1 MLNKFIEN
9 AGWPRIIIGLFLFS
23 LFLAAPFVNVRVDKS
38 LSDTLVRV
46 GMNGVLVLAMVPMVQ
61 SGCGL
66 NFGLPLG
73 VISGLLGA
81 TTSIQIATATNEIS
95 ALMSAPSAEAAEKL
109 AAINPSGVTLFL
121 ANLLNSMPPASKAMT
136 LFSFALIIA
145 IPIAA
150 VLGFFYAQILNRVKG
165 EEMMIATYVGFS
177 SVALMCMA
185 WLLLP
190 FNSPVMI
197 WGYGGSGLRTTI
209 SADGFWRHVLSD
221 FASIGSEQGSF
232 YFPTGMFL
240 FFFLMIAVV
249 WAFFR
254 TKTGTAITAV
264 GSNPEFARASGI
276 DVNKMR
282 TISVMFSTILGAIG
296 ILVYEQSFGFI
307 QLYMG
312 PLYMAFPAVAA
323 ILLGGASVNKASMV
337 NVLVGT
343 FLFQGIL
350 TMTPSVINSL
360 LQSDMSEVIR
370 IIVSNGMILY
380 ALTRK
385 AQVKR

>member
-1 MLNKFIEN
+1 MQGKLKQFIEN
-9 AGWPRIIIGLFLFS
+9 AGWPRIIIALFLLA
-23 LFLAAPFVNVRVDKS
+23 LFIAAPFVGVRIDAS
-38 LSDTLVRV
+38 ISDTLVRV
-46 GMNGVLVLAMVPMVQ
+46 GMNGILVLAMVPMIQ

-73 VISGLLGA
+73 IIAGLLGA
-81 TTSIQIATATNEIS
+81 VTSIQI
-95 ALMSAPSAEAAEKL
+95 
-109 AAINPSGVTLFL
+109 GVTGSIGF
-121 ANLLNSMPPASKAMT
+121 
-136 LFSFALIIA
+136 IIA
-145 IPIAA
+145 MAIAVPIAV
-150 VLGFFYAQILNRVKG
+150 VLGWLYGQLLNRVKG
-165 EEMMIATYVGFS
+165 DEMMIATYVGFS
-177 SVALMCMA
+177 SVALMCIA

-190 FNSPVMI
+190 YTSPTMI

-209 SADGFWRHVLSD
+209 SVEGFWLNALSQYVNIR
-221 FASIGSEQGSF
+221 IGEFF
-232 YFPTGMFL
+232 YIPVGMFL
-240 FFFLMIAVV
+240 FFAFVSFLV

-276 DVNKMR
+276 DVDKMR
-282 TISVMFSTILGAIG
+282 TISVIMSTVLGAIG

-312 PLYMAFPAVAA
+312 PFYMAFPAVAA

-337 NVLVGT
+337 NVVVGT

-350 TMTPSVINSL
+350 TMTPSVINSVM
-360 LQSDMSEVIR
+360 QTDMSEVIR

-385 AQVKR
+385 VTVKR